1 MKLKIYIP
9 AILFSIALIVSSCTP
24 MYQILETTSPDTKL
38 DKDNYIN
45 ENSDVKIT
53 YDFWSDGGAI
63 SFFIFNKLDQ
73 PIYIDWDKCHLIY
86 NGASY
91 EYWFDSEEIKSFYS
105 SSSQTNSYSFGN
117 SVVNILTDGT
127 STSGNSSS
135 RGSTSTY
142 RNNSGFA
149 STTKFRPK
157 KIIHIPS
164 KSGIF
169 VSKFSISKSPYYTC
183 DFNLK
188 SIISK
193 TEIKTQKFSKDESP
207 LNFRNYIT
215 YSLNESFDASKVLDN
230 EFYISSI
237 QNMNLFAFQGQQE
250 YIKYCKIN
258 GMKASKIEY
267 QYPYKKSNRF
277 YIKSSRK

>member
-9 AILFSIALIVSSCTP
+9 TILFSIALIVSSCSP

-38 DKDNYIN
+38 DKDSYIY

-86 NGASY
+86 NEASY

-105 SSSQTNSYSFGN
+105 SSSQTNY
-117 SVVNILTDGT
+117 
-127 STSGNSSS
+127 SS

-215 YSLNESFDASKVLDN
+215 YSLKESFDASKVLDN

-258 GMKASKIEY
+258 GMEASKIEY

-277 YIKSSRK
+277 YIKSSKK